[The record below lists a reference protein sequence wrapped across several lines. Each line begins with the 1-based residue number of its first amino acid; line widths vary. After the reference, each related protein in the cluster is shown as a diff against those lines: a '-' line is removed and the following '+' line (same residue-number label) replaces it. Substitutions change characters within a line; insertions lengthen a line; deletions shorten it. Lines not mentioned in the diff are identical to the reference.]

1 MRHDR
6 PTLREILK
14 GSVRWNSEKSTKK
27 GRQEGKAVTE
37 TEHPEVLK
45 THACKS
51 GVLSSVSPG
60 PV

>member
-27 GRQEGKAVTE
+27 GRQEGKAVT
-37 TEHPEVLK
+37 VKQNILRFLK
-45 THACKS
+45 HMPASQEC
-51 GVLSSVSPG
+51 SVP
-60 PV
+60 